1 VTTADRVRAIATLPI
16 LALVIVAC
24 AYPPGGAETSTTVIV
39 NKTTVPVSAEDSGSR
54 RIVGPCSER
63 TIEYHGTWGG
73 DPESSTPYAEPK
85 PSDAF
90 SISLESQFTR
100 PFENA
105 IHQQILVDKNGAHT
119 VGSDRDL
126 RSGPC
131 VGIPPGTGATGGAAV
146 TRSGTA
152 DVGPAIDRV

>member
-1 VTTADRVRAIATLPI
+1 MTTANRVRAIATLPV
-16 LALVIVAC
+16 LALVVVAC
-24 AYPPGGAETSTTVIV
+24 AYLPGGAETSTMVIV

-73 DPESSTPYAEPK
+73 DPASSTPYAEPK

-100 PFENA
+100 PFENP
-105 IHQQILVDKNGAHT
+105 IHQRILVDTTGRRRLDRIAT
-119 VGSDRDL
+119 CEPDRAWASLPGQAVSDVA
-126 RSGPC
+126 P
-131 VGIPPGTGATGGAAV
+131 
-146 TRSGTA
+146 
-152 DVGPAIDRV
+152 